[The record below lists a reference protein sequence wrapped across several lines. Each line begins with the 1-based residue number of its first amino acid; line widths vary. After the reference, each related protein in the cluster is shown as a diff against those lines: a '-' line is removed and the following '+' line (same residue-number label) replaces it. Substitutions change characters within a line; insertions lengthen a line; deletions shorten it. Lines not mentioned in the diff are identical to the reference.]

1 MQYLTA
7 PLYSIA
13 PVVNSDDELASPSDF
28 CIIEVRGILDKSHFL
43 VKTRVYDGPS
53 FLEIWSCSSPIFFDN
68 IDDAE
73 AALAIAKDPTVD
85 DSELIDDN

>member
-1 MQYLTA
+1 MRYLTA

-13 PVVNSDDELASPSDF
+13 PVVSSDDELASPSDF
-28 CIIEVRGILDKSHFL
+28 RIIEVRGILDKSHFL
-43 VKTRVYDGPS
+43 VKTRIYDGPP
-53 FLEIWSCSSPIFFDN
+53 FLEIWSSSSPIFFDN

>member
-13 PVVNSDDELASPSDF
+13 PVVSSDDELASPSDF
-28 CIIEVRGILDKSHFL
+28 RIIEVRGILDKSHFL
-43 VKTRVYDGPS
+43 VKTRVYDGLS
-53 FLEIWSCSSPIFFDN
+53 FLEIWSSSSPIFFDN